1 MSEPVKNYRLR
12 VSRRS
17 FDSYTEEFTRVI
29 VDGDAAESCRRQ
41 PHCRSAD
48 AWATVVTDLVAHL
61 TACREYNDSMLG
73 PRGRCDTIL
82 NMLDD
87 SAAPAF
93 SYTRPS
99 IAFTDLTAF
108 LAEGGPRPLS
118 LSMGSSHHN
127 APQWSIQCALED
139 PATAVTVTAVR
150 VLTGWAE
157 NYKVTEHCANIRE
170 AVDFLAQNYD
180 PDGRKVSVAGAEPTE
195 LLSPF
200 AFLDYKYGGSSANPY
215 AFFDTAAL
223 PLRLEF
229 TEGAATVTV
238 EITRT

>member
-1 MSEPVKNYRLR
+1 MTEPVKNYRLR

-29 VDGDAAESCRRQ
+29 VDGE
-41 PHCRSAD
+41 AD

-99 IAFTDLTAF
+99 IAFADLTAF

-150 VLTGWAE
+150 VLPGFPE
-157 NYKVTEHCANIRE
+157 KYQVTEHCANIRE

-180 PDGRKVSVAGAEPTE
+180 PDGRKVTVAGAEPTD

>member
-1 MSEPVKNYRLR
+1 MTEPVKNYRLR

-29 VDGDAAESCRRQ
+29 VDGDA
-41 PHCRSAD
+41 AD

-99 IAFTDLTAF
+99 IAFADLSAF
-108 LAEGGPRPLS
+108 LAEGGVRPLS

-170 AVDFLAQNYD
+170 AVGEYAAGEISF
-180 PDGRKVSVAGAEPTE
+180 GRLVE
-195 LLSPF
+195 LVR
-200 AFLDYKYGGSSANPY
+200 
-215 AFFDTAAL
+215 TAAKAL
-223 PLRLEF
+223 AE
-229 TEGAATVTV
+229 AKQ
-238 EITRT
+238 

>member
-1 MSEPVKNYRLR
+1 MTEPVKNYRLR

-29 VDGDAAESCRRQ
+29 VDGDAA
-41 PHCRSAD
+41 D

-61 TACREYNDSMLG
+61 TVCREYNDSMLG

-87 SAAPAF
+87 SIHPAF
-93 SYTRPS
+93 TWTRGV
-99 IAFTDLTAF
+99 IAFADLLAF
-108 LAEGGPRPLS
+108 LAEGGVRPLS

-139 PATAVTVTAVR
+139 PATAVTVTAIR
-150 VLTGWAE
+150 VLPGFPE
-157 NYKVTEHCANIRE
+157 KYQVTEHCANIRE

-180 PDGRKVSVAGAEPTE
+180 PDGRKVTVAGAEPTD

-215 AFFDTAAL
+215 AFFDTVAL